1 MNEKLGN
8 RMQSIDS
15 GKWLPEGL
23 IQKNYRAGST
33 LHLSRNSSRL
43 K

>member
-15 GKWLPEGL
+15 GKWLPVGL
-23 IQKNYRAGST
+23 IRKST
-33 LHLSRNSSRL
+33 MQGTLSTYQEIQVD
-43 K
+43 